1 MICISVWWFHL
12 LFFVE
17 PWRNSNG
24 SVAKLINA
32 FKNNWSTTLWVILPK
47 FCTMMHCPILKF
59 RLSLLGTAYIIYIIA
74 KFLSIF
80 IILFFYKHFLV
91 YEALGGTFYRCLI
104 ETATNASHF
113 MAYWYLSVK
122 SEHKINI
129 NNALIYLLYQHVL
142 EFIVT
147 EWEIQQWSN
156 NNSEPFK
163 LSLYW
168 RSWTTMRILAM

>member
-1 MICISVWWFHL
+1 
-12 LFFVE
+12 
-17 PWRNSNG
+17 
-24 SVAKLINA
+24 
-32 FKNNWSTTLWVILPK
+32 
-47 FCTMMHCPILKF
+47 MHCPILKF
-59 RLSLLGTAYIIYIIA
+59 RLFLLGTAYIIYIIA

-104 ETATNASHF
+104 ETATNTAHF

-142 EFIVT
+142 
-147 EWEIQQWSN
+147 
-156 NNSEPFK
+156 
-163 LSLYW
+163 
-168 RSWTTMRILAM
+168 